1 MLPTSSNRF
10 RKIEPAKASDLLRP
24 TGKEDQEMAT
34 SSQATNVI
42 QAPQDWVTLAHRL
55 GRRFAERAAAHDA
68 EDRFVSD
75 NYAEL
80 KEAGIISAG
89 VPAEL
94 GGGSASH
101 AELGAMLQ
109 TLAHYCCST
118 ALALSMHTHIVA
130 TTAWRWRNEGAP
142 VEPLL
147 RRIAAEKLVMIS
159 SGGSDWLQG
168 SGKAVPVDGGFKV
181 SGRKIFAS
189 GSPAGNIFM
198 TMAVL
203 EDGVDE
209 PQVLHIAVPF
219 NAPGVKVL
227 DNWRTLGMRGTGS
240 NDVILEDVFVPTAA
254 APIRR
259 PRGWAPIMHT
269 ISNIAFP
276 LIYSVYL
283 GVAEAARDQ
292 AIEDAKRRR
301 DDPAMQQLVG
311 EMENELLAARLAVA
325 SMMQTAQS
333 PKFGPET
340 TNALFMARTLAAR
353 HAIRTVEKAMEV
365 AGGGSF
371 FRSRNLERLFRD
383 IQAARYHPLQ
393 EKPQQ
398 LYAGRMALGLP
409 NER

>member
-1 MLPTSSNRF
+1 MASAT
-10 RKIEPAKASDLLRP
+10 PAS
-24 TGKEDQEMAT
+24 
-34 SSQATNVI
+34 NVI

-55 GRRFAERAAAHDA
+55 GRRFAERAAGHDDA
-68 EDRFVSD
+68 DSFVSD

-80 KEAGIISAG
+80 KEARVLSAG

-94 GGGSASH
+94 GGGGASH
-101 AELGAMLQ
+101 AELGEMLQ
-109 TLAHYCCST
+109 TLARYCSST
-118 ALALSMHTHIVA
+118 ALALSMHTHLVA
-130 TTAWRWRNEGAP
+130 TAAWRWRNEGAP

-147 RRIAAEKLVMIS
+147 RRIAAEHLVLIS

-168 SGKAVPVDGGFKV
+168 SGKAVPVEGGYRV

-189 GSPAGNIFM
+189 GSPAGQIFM

-203 EDGVDE
+203 EEGVDE

-219 NAPGVKVL
+219 IAPGVKVL

-240 NDVILEDVFVPTAA
+240 NDVILEDVFVPAA
-254 APIRR
+254 AAAIRR
-259 PRGWAPIMHT
+259 PKGWAPIMHT

-283 GVAEAARDQ
+283 GIAEAARDLAVQ
-292 AIEDAKRRR
+292 DAQRKR
-301 DDPAMQQLVG
+301 DDPAIQYLAG
-311 EMENELLAARLAVA
+311 EMENELLATRLAVA

-340 TNALFMARTLAAR
+340 TNTLFMARTLAGR
-353 HAIRTVEKAMEV
+353 HAVRTVEKAMEI
-365 AGGGSF
+365 AGGSAF
-371 FRSRNLERLFRD
+371 FRSRGLERLFRD
-383 IQAARYHPLQ
+383 IQAARFHPLQ

-398 LYAGRMALGLP
+398 LYAGRMALGLD
-409 NER
+409 NKG

>member
-1 MLPTSSNRF
+1 
-10 RKIEPAKASDLLRP
+10 
-24 TGKEDQEMAT
+24 MAT
-34 SSQATNVI
+34 SSKATNII
-42 QAPQDWVTLAHRL
+42 QAPQDWVAVAHRL
-55 GRRFAERAAAHDA
+55 GRRFAERAAGHDA
-68 EDRFVSD
+68 DDSFVGD

-80 KEAGIISAG
+80 KEARAFSAG

-94 GGGSASH
+94 GGGGASH
-101 AELGAMLQ
+101 AELGAMLR
-109 TLAHYCCST
+109 TLARYCSST

-130 TTAWRWRNEGAP
+130 TAAWRWRNEGAP

-147 RRIAAEKLVMIS
+147 RRIAAEQLVLIS

-168 SGKAVPVDGGFKV
+168 SAKAVPVEGGFRV
-181 SGRKIFAS
+181 TGRKIFAS
-189 GSPAGNIFM
+189 GSPAGQIFM

-203 EDGVDE
+203 EEGVDE
-209 PQVLHIAVPF
+209 PTVLHIAVPF
-219 NAPGVKVL
+219 NAPGVKVQ

-283 GVAEAARDQ
+283 GVAEAARDL
-292 AIEDAKRRR
+292 AVEAATRRR
-301 DDPAMQQLVG
+301 DDSVMQGLVG
-311 EMENELLAARLAVA
+311 EMETELMAARLAVA

-333 PKFGPET
+333 PKFTPET
-340 TNALFMARTLAAR
+340 TNALFMARTLAGR
-353 HAIRTVEKAMEV
+353 HAIHTVEKAMEI
-365 AGGGSF
+365 AGGGAF
-371 FRSRNLERLFRD
+371 FRARGLERLFRD
-383 IQAARYHPLQ
+383 IQAARFHPLQ

-398 LYAGRMALGLP
+398 LYAGRMALGLDI
-409 NER
+409 NG

>member
-1 MLPTSSNRF
+1 
-10 RKIEPAKASDLLRP
+10 
-24 TGKEDQEMAT
+24 
-34 SSQATNVI
+34 V
-42 QAPQDWVTLAHRL
+42 
-55 GRRFAERAAAHDA
+55 
-68 EDRFVSD
+68 
-75 NYAEL
+75 
-80 KEAGIISAG
+80 
-89 VPAEL
+89 
-94 GGGSASH
+94 
-101 AELGAMLQ
+101 
-109 TLAHYCCST
+109 
-118 ALALSMHTHIVA
+118 
-130 TTAWRWRNEGAP
+130 P
-142 VEPLL
+142 VE
-147 RRIAAEKLVMIS
+147 
-159 SGGSDWLQG
+159 
-168 SGKAVPVDGGFKV
+168 GGFKV

-292 AIEDAKRRR
+292 SIEDAKRRR
-301 DDPAMQQLVG
+301 DDPSMQQLVG

-340 TNALFMARTLAAR
+340 TNMLFQARTLAAR